1 MDDMSTRSVMLF
13 DEQQDVNVAVQA
25 TTGGT
30 PGVLLQVDSGRGN
43 SAVRLTADQARALA
57 AMIGAAAAVAGMNG
71 ESRG

>member
-25 TTGGT
+25 ATGGA

-57 AMIGAAAAVAGMNG
+57 AMIDAAAAVSALGG
-71 ESRG
+71 DGRG